1 MTLGAENHTEGL
13 PDFFNVP
20 RDTLPSRESWEKELA
35 VREMLVWIVVSKE
48 NWLWAT
54 YNYPV
59 CSSSLQV
66 VLRNNISPRG
76 LTFGVLRWLL
86 WPAEGKWTHRSWME
100 RRPAWRSWRWT
111 QLVGNSCVLHKR
123 QTDCPWDCGLKFPK
137 ASDEESSSFSIL
149 ELSPHGFFFT
159 LFFFSLWSA
168 SCSASSFSSPSYVC
182 YLFSLFTGLCLRSRQ
197 PTLPLPFPVA
207 TTGLFFTSMVV
218 AYTRGP
224 PGAGGK

>member
-1 MTLGAENHTEGL
+1 MIAVTSGRK
-13 PDFFNVP
+13 V
-20 RDTLPSRESWEKELA
+20 DTQELDGTQA
-35 VREMLVWIVVSKE
+35 
-48 NWLWAT
+48 
-54 YNYPV
+54 
-59 CSSSLQV
+59 
-66 VLRNNISPRG
+66 
-76 LTFGVLRWLL
+76 
-86 WPAEGKWTHRSWME
+86 
-100 RRPAWRSWRWT
+100 RPAWRSWRWT

-224 PGAGGK
+224 PGAGGKYGLSPRASEGSMALLTPWLQTYGFQDHERINLCYFKTRGLWSSAMEATTN